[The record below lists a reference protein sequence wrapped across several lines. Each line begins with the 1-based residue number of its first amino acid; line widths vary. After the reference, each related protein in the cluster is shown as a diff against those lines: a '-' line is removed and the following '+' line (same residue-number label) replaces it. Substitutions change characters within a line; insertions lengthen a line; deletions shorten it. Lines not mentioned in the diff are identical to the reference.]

1 MVRFFNQ
8 KEEVL
13 NIELTPYGRQRF
25 ASGSFAP
32 AFYAFYDNSVLYD
45 GEYGGV
51 TETQNQITNRI
62 SNQTPKLQPNT
73 RFTST
78 PGSIFSLASAQTSA
92 DFLQNNFW
100 NAPFNRMLGSSDPSS
115 VYAPSW
121 EINILDF
128 GDVGF
133 HAGVEYN
140 TDNTIPQMSATLII
154 DYESEPIPQSENV
167 LFSLVSSETIVL
179 DMQELNTI
187 FKNRG
192 NFDIEVMVSGTDGQV
207 VPLGFINDNAK
218 SSIQLL
224 SQLDPSALT
233 HTINGSEKELSDGFP
248 LLDNNSYVEFYLDIA
263 ADNEISDLGIQENSS
278 LYKSKID
285 QNPKELCAGVLND
298 VDINST
304 NI

>member
-32 AFYAFYDNSVLYD
+32 AFYAFYDNSIMYD
-45 GEYGGV
+45 GNYGGV

-62 SNQTPKLQPNT
+62 SNQTPRLQPNT

-100 NAPFNRMLGSSDPSS
+100 NAPFNRVLGSSDPNSI
-115 VYAPSW
+115 YAPSW
-121 EINILDF
+121 EVSVLNF

-133 HAGVEYN
+133 HDGVEYN

-154 DYESEPIPQSENV
+154 DYESESIPQSDNV
-167 LFSLVSSETIVL
+167 LYSLVSSETIVL
-179 DMQELNTI
+179 DMQELNTV

-192 NFDIEVMVSGTDGQV
+192 NFDIEVMVSGTDGRV
-207 VPLGFINDNAK
+207 VPLGFINDKAK
-218 SSIQLL
+218 NSIQLL

-233 HTINGSEKELSDGFP
+233 RTINGSEKEITDGFP
-248 LLDNNSYVEFYLDIA
+248 LLDSTYVEFYLDIA
-263 ADNEISDLGIQENSS
+263 ADNEISDLGIRENSS

-285 QNPKELCAGVLND
+285 QNPKELCAGLPDNI
-298 VDINST
+298 DINNT